1 MATSTYAQITTDFT
15 LAEKRALFS
24 QNAEML
30 YRI

>member
-1 MATSTYAQITTDFT
+1 MITAIYAQITADFT

-24 QNAEML
+24 QNAERL